1 MPGTVLG
8 PGNITLIQINTVVA
22 LKNYEKMFTTLPYM
36 KKTKCEAVYAGRKC
50 TEMLTAL
57 S

>member
-1 MPGTVLG
+1 MVLG
-8 PGNITLIQINTVVA
+8 PGNITLIQINIVVA

-50 TEMLTAL
+50 TEMLTVL